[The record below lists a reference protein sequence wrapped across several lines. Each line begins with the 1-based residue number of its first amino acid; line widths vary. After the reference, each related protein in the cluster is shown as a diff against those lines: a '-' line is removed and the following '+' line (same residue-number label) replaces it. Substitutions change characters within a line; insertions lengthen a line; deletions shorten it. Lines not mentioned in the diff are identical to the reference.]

1 MSFDAQKLYELL
13 PAIYRVRDAEE
24 GEPLRALLAV
34 IAKQIGVLEED
45 LDQLYDDQFIETC
58 NDWVVPYIG
67 DLIGYRSLHGVV
79 PKVASPRAEVAH
91 TIAFRR
97 RKGTA
102 TMLEQLARDVTGWP
116 ARVVEYFQLLGWTQ
130 NMNHIRPEA
139 EYAPN
144 VRDWEKLERLN
155 KPFDST
161 CHTIDVRR
169 ISQRAGRYN
178 IPNIG
183 IHLWRLGAYRL
194 RSSPAMPVTPGDNQ
208 RFLFDPLAR
217 DTQLFTRPE
226 REDEITHLAEPINV
240 PDPISRRVLSQYLP
254 QYYGDEKSI
263 AIDGVDVAAINVCNL
278 SDAGGGAWAHTAPAG
293 RIAIDPVLG
302 RIFCGDAQ
310 AAPPRVTYHY
320 GFSADMGGGEYDRAT
335 TLDAQLTP
343 IESVPAPHATIQDAL
358 NAVQTGGVAEIT
370 DSGRY
375 VETPALAANTGAKI
389 ELRAANE
396 HRPTVILSGNLDI
409 AGGDQVEVTLNG
421 LLVAGGAL
429 RVASVAGNQLRRLH
443 LRHCTFAPTTQP
455 SLIVQIPNVE
465 VEVDHCIIGAL
476 QIADGSQVKITNSI
490 IDATSKSAV
499 AFSGIDAARETAGGA
514 LTIENSTIVG
524 KVRTVEL
531 TLASNAIFV
540 AALAPSDTWTA
551 PVRSEK
557 KQSGCVRFSYVPPGS
572 LTPRRYRCQPD
583 LEIAARID
591 AAEKAV
597 NGPIPQAQVNA
608 IRADVLSWLVP
619 SFSSLRHGAPDY
631 AQLRSSCPAQI
642 RAGASDESEMGAF
655 HDLFQ
660 PQRETNLKVRLEEYL
675 RFGLEGGSYY
685 ET

>member
-13 PAIYRVRDAEE
+13 PAIYRVRDAEQ
-24 GEPLRALLAV
+24 GEPLRALLKV
-34 IAKQIGVLEED
+34 IAGQIGVLEQD
-45 LDQLYDDQFIETC
+45 LEQLYDDQFIETC

-102 TMLEQLARDVTGWP
+102 TMLEQLAPDVTGWP

-130 NMNHIRPEA
+130 NLNHIRPQA
-139 EYAPN
+139 QYAPN
-144 VRDWEKLERLN
+144 LRDWEKLERLN
-155 KPFDST
+155 KPFDAI

-169 ISQRAGRYN
+169 ISQRAGKYN
-178 IPNIG
+178 IPSIG
-183 IHLWRLGAYRL
+183 IHLWRLDAYRL
-194 RSSPAMPVTPGDNQ
+194 SKSPAVPVAPTDTQ
-208 RFLFDPLAR
+208 RFLFDPLGR

-240 PDPISRRVLSQYLP
+240 PDPISRRVLAQHLA
-254 QYYGDEKSI
+254 QYYGEEKSI
-263 AIDGVDVAAINVCNL
+263 AIDGVDIASINICNL
-278 SDAGGGAWAHTAPAG
+278 SDAGGGAWAHIPPVG
-293 RIAIDPVLG
+293 RVAIDPVLG

-310 AAPPRVTYHY
+310 AAPPRVTFHY
-320 GFSADMGGGEYDRAT
+320 GFSADMGGGEYERAA
-335 TLDAQLTP
+335 TLDAQATL

-358 NAVQTGGVAEIT
+358 NAVPSGGVVEIT

-375 VETPALAANTGAKI
+375 VETPAVAANASAKI
-389 ELRAANE
+389 DLRAANE
-396 HRPTVILSGNLDI
+396 HRPTVILAGTFDI
-409 AGGDQVEVTLNG
+409 SGGDQAEVTLNG
-421 LLVAGGAL
+421 LLIAGGAL
-429 RVASVAGNQLRRLH
+429 LIANVAGNQLRRLQ
-443 LRHCTFAPTTQP
+443 LRHCTLAPTSQP

-465 VEVDHCIIGAL
+465 VEIEHCIIGAL
-476 QIADGSQVKITNSI
+476 QIADGSQVTINNSI
-490 IDATSKSAV
+490 VDATSESAV
-499 AFSGIDAARETAGGA
+499 AYSGIDAARETAGGA
-514 LTIENSTIVG
+514 LTIVNSTVIG
-524 KVRTVEL
+524 KVRSVEL
-531 TLASNAIFV
+531 TLVSNTIFV
-540 AALAPSDTWTA
+540 AALAPGDTWTA

-572 LTPRRYRCQPD
+572 LTPRRFRCQPD
-583 LEIAARID
+583 LEIATHID
-591 AAEKAV
+591 AAEKAA
-597 NGPIPQAQVNA
+597 NGPIPQAQVNS
-608 IRADVLSWLVP
+608 IRADVLSWLAP
-619 SFSSLRHGAPDY
+619 SFTSLQHGAPDY

-642 RAGASDESEMGAF
+642 RTGASDESEMGAF

-675 RFGLEGGSYY
+675 RFDLEAGSFY

>member
-13 PAIYRVRDAEE
+13 PAIYRSRDAEQS
-24 GEPLRALLAV
+24 EPLRALLAV
-34 IAKQIGVLEED
+34 IAEQIGVLEDD
-45 LDQLYDDQFIETC
+45 LDRLYDDQFIETC

-116 ARVVEYFQLLGWTQ
+116 ARVVEYFQLLGWTE

-139 EYAPN
+139 QYAPN
-144 VRDWEKLERLN
+144 LRDWEKLERLN
-155 KPFDST
+155 NPFDLT

-169 ISQRAGRYN
+169 ISERAGKYN

-194 RSSPAMPVTPGDNQ
+194 RNSPAVAVAAGDTQ
-208 RFLFDPLAR
+208 RFLFDPLGR
-217 DTQLFTRPE
+217 DTQLFTQPE

-240 PDPISRRVLSQYLP
+240 PDPISRRVLSQYLT

-263 AIDGVDVAAINVCNL
+263 AIDGVDIASINVCDL
-278 SDAGGGAWAHTAPAG
+278 SDAGGGAWAHTPPAG

-302 RIFCGDAQ
+302 RIFCGDVQ
-310 AAPPRVTYHY
+310 AALPRVTYHY
-320 GFSADMGGGEYDRAT
+320 GFSADMGGGEYDRAA

-343 IESVPAPHATIQDAL
+343 IESVPVPHANIQDAL
-358 NAVQTGGVAEIT
+358 NAVQAGGVAEVT
-370 DSGRY
+370 DSGGY
-375 VETPALAANTGAKI
+375 VETPAVAANAGAKI

-396 HRPTVILSGNLDI
+396 HRPTVIISGNLEI
-409 AGGDQVEVTLNG
+409 SGGDQAEVSLNG
-421 LLVAGGAL
+421 LLIAGGAL
-429 RVASVAGNQLRRLH
+429 RVASVTGNQLRRLR
-443 LRHCTFAPTTQP
+443 LRHCTLAPTTEP
-455 SLIVQIPNVE
+455 SLIVEIPNVE
-465 VEVDHCIIGAL
+465 VVVDHCIIGAL
-476 QIADGSQVKITNSI
+476 QVADGSKVTITNSI
-490 IDATSKSAV
+490 VDATSESAV
-499 AFSGIDAARETAGGA
+499 AYSGIDAARETAGGA
-514 LTIENSTIVG
+514 ISIVSSTIIG
-524 KVRTVEL
+524 KVRTIEL
-531 TLASNAIFV
+531 TLASNTIFV

-583 LEIAARID
+583 LEIATRID
-591 AAEKAV
+591 AAEKAA
-597 NGPIPQAQVNA
+597 NGPITQAQVNA
-608 IRADVLSWLVP
+608 IRADVLSWLAP
-619 SFSSLRHGAPDY
+619 SFSSLWHGAPDY

-642 RAGASDESEMGAF
+642 RTGASDESEMGAF

-660 PQRETNLKVRLEEYL
+660 PQRETNLRLRLEEYL
-675 RFGLEGGSYY
+675 RFGLEAGSFD